1 MMEEKQKVQ
10 QKSVS
15 EESPQ
20 GIVERILEELE
31 KVGDLPIF
39 SASVNRVQLVSSD
52 PSTDAMQLA
61 VEILK
66 DANLSSKVLKLANSP
81 YFNRGI
87 VKIGTLSRAIV
98 LLGFD
103 TIKSSVLTMK
113 IVDSFQH
120 DHPDVDMSSLLVN
133 SYMSAGFVRDMAAQ
147 CGLKDIEQSYIYG
160 LFHNLGEI
168 ITAYILPQEYLQ
180 IKELAKDDNMTWAQ
194 AQKEVLGVP
203 FRKIGQEIANKWEF
217 PSSVAKTMNPY
228 AFNEKGCIK
237 NKEDLNQAIASL
249 TSNMMELL
257 YSDAPN
263 TKHSF
268 TELTKEL
275 AKVTGVSKDAVTQCL
290 DKSFKQSC
298 ELAEQYG
305 LSKQLLRPKTAGTG
319 DETRDK
325 IARELSYY
333 AISQDEYGDS
343 QPVNNEDD
351 FDDGYDDA
359 PQEAVEGAHI
369 EGSAERSR
377 SVSSGNSNIMLSVLH
392 ELTTLMTQK
401 AHINVV
407 FSKVLDGIHR
417 GVGFDRALL
426 ILLTPDHKHYLGR
439 MAVGHEAEALKG
451 FFAKLPVNVNNDLFS
466 KLIMEGTEVLVPNV
480 NQVGWQK
487 MLPTNFETLGTNS
500 FLLAS
505 IRVRGRPV
513 GLFYGDKSRSQSPIN
528 SEDHRGFMQLVAQA
542 QLALQVR

>member
-1 MMEEKQKVQ
+1 MMQEKQQVS
-10 QKSVS
+10 KSID
-15 EESPQ
+15 EENPH
-20 GIVERILEELE
+20 GVVERILEQLE
-31 KVGDLPIF
+31 QVGDLPIF

-66 DANLSSKVLKLANSP
+66 DANLSSRVLKLANSP

-120 DHPDVDMSSLLVN
+120 DHPGVDMSSLLVN
-133 SYMSAGFVRDMAAQ
+133 SYMSAGFVRDMAAH

-168 ITAYILPQEYLQ
+168 ITAYILPQEYIQ
-180 IKELAKDDNMTWAQ
+180 IKERAKDDNMSWAQ

-228 AFNEKGCIK
+228 AFNEKGRIK
-237 NKEDLNQAIASL
+237 NKVDLNQAIASL

-263 TKHSF
+263 TKYSF
-268 TELTKEL
+268 SEITKEI
-275 AKVTGVSKDAVTQCL
+275 AKVTGVSKDSVTQCL

-305 LSKQLLRPKTAGTG
+305 LSKQLLKPKTTGTR

-325 IARELSYY
+325 IARELSFY
-333 AISQDEYGDS
+333 AVSQEDFVER
-343 QPVNNEDD
+343 QPVDEDD

-359 PQEAVEGAHI
+359 PQELVEAAHAEGA
-369 EGSAERSR
+369 GERGR
-377 SVSSGNSNIMLSVLH
+377 PVSSGNSNIMLSVLH

-407 FSKVLDGIHR
+407 FNKVLDGMHR
-417 GVGFDRALL
+417 GVGFDRAML
-426 ILLTPDHKHYLGR
+426 ILLTPDH
-439 MAVGHEAEALKG
+439 
-451 FFAKLPVNVNNDLFS
+451 PC
-466 KLIMEGTEVLVPNV
+466 LI
-480 NQVGWQK
+480 
-487 MLPTNFETLGTNS
+487 
-500 FLLAS
+500 
-505 IRVRGRPV
+505 
-513 GLFYGDKSRSQSPIN
+513 
-528 SEDHRGFMQLVAQA
+528 
-542 QLALQVR
+542 

>member
-1 MMEEKQKVQ
+1 MKEQKQQAAPTTSLENDSITPSAV
-10 QKSVS
+10 
-15 EESPQ
+15 
-20 GIVERILEELE
+20 VERILEQME
-31 KVGDLPIF
+31 KMGDLPIF
-39 SASVNRVQLVSSD
+39 SASVNRVQMVSAD
-52 PSTDAMQLA
+52 PSSDAMQLA

-81 YFNRGI
+81 YFNRGV

-120 DHPDVDMSSLLVN
+120 DHPGVSMSSLLVN
-133 SYMSAGFVRDMAAQ
+133 AYMSAGFVRDMAAQ

-168 ITAYILPQEYLQ
+168 VTAYILPQEYQQ
-180 IKELAKDDNMTWAQ
+180 IRKLAKEDNMSWAQ

-217 PSSVAKTMNPY
+217 PSSVAQTMNPY
-228 AFNEKGCIK
+228 APTDKGRVK
-237 NKEDLNQAIASL
+237 NKTELNQAIASL
-249 TSNMMELL
+249 TSDMMELL
-257 YSDAPN
+257 YYDSPN
-263 TKHSF
+263 TKYSF
-268 TELTKEL
+268 GEITKEL
-275 AKVTGVSKDAVTQCL
+275 AKVAGISKDAVTQCL

-298 ELAEQYG
+298 ELAEQFG
-305 LSKQLLRPKTAGTG
+305 LSKQLLKPKTVGTG

-325 IARELSYY
+325 IARELSFY
-333 AISQDEYGDS
+333 AISQEGVDEHRPYE
-343 QPVNNEDD
+343 EDD

-359 PQEAVEGAHI
+359 PQELAEGAQRQAPAS
-369 EGSAERSR
+369 G
-377 SVSSGNSNIMLSVLH
+377 GNSNVMLSVLH
-392 ELTTLMTQK
+392 ELTTLMTRK

-407 FSKVLDGIHR
+407 FEKVLDGMHR
-417 GVGFDRALL
+417 GVGFDRAML

-439 MAVGHEAEALKG
+439 MAVGHEAEVLKH
-451 FFAKLPVNVNNDLFS
+451 FFNKFPVNVASDLFS
-466 KLIMEGTEVLVPNV
+466 KLIIEGSEVLVPDV
-480 NQVGWQK
+480 QQGGWRS
-487 MLPTNFETLGTNS
+487 MLPEHFEKLNTNAFM
-500 FLLAS
+500 LAS

-513 GLFYGDKSRSQSPIN
+513 GLFYGDKSRSRSPI
-528 SEDHRGFMQLVAQA
+528 SAEDHRGFMQLVAQA

>member
-1 MMEEKQKVQ
+1 MSKKSIGEENSNAV
-10 QKSVS
+10 
-15 EESPQ
+15 
-20 GIVERILEELE
+20 IDRIIEQME

-39 SASVNRVQLVSSD
+39 SASVNRVQMVSAD
-52 PSTDAMQLA
+52 PSADAMQLA

-66 DANLSSKVLKLANSP
+66 DANLSTKVLKLANSP
-81 YFNRGI
+81 YFNRGV

-120 DHPDVDMSSLLVN
+120 DHPGVSMTGLLVS

-168 ITAYILPQEYLQ
+168 VTAFNLPEEYRQ
-180 IKELAKDDNMTWAQ
+180 IKTLAKEEDMSWAQ

-203 FRKIGQEIANKWEF
+203 FRKIGQEIATKWEF
-217 PSSVAKTMNPY
+217 PTSVANTMNPY
-228 AFNEKGCIK
+228 AFNEKGRIK
-237 NKEDLNQAIASL
+237 NKLDLNQAIAAL

-257 YSDAPN
+257 YSDSPN
-263 TKHSF
+263 SKYSF
-268 TELTKEL
+268 AEITKEM
-275 AKVTGVSKDAVTQCL
+275 AKITGVSRDAVTQCL

-298 ELAEQYG
+298 ELAEQFG
-305 LSKQLLRPKTAGTG
+305 LSKQLLKPKTGGTG
-319 DETRDK
+319 DEFRDK
-325 IARELSYY
+325 IARELSFY
-333 AISQDEYGDS
+333 AVSQNDFDES
-343 QPVNNEDD
+343 PAAPEDD

-359 PQEAVEGAHI
+359 PQELEEGGGHQPVLI
-369 EGSAERSR
+369 R
-377 SVSSGNSNIMLSVLH
+377 SGNSNIMLSVLH

-407 FSKVLDGIHR
+407 FNKVLEGMHR
-417 GVGFDRALL
+417 GVGFDRSML
-426 ILLTPDHKHYLGR
+426 ILLTPDHKHYQGR
-439 MAVGHEAEALKG
+439 MAVGHDATALKD
-451 FFAKLPVNVNNDLFS
+451 FFAKMPVNTGSDLFS
-466 KLIMEGTEVLVPNV
+466 KLIMEGTEVLVPDIH
-480 NQVGWQK
+480 QGGWRN
-487 MLPTNFETLGTNS
+487 MLPPNFETLGTNS

-513 GLFYGDKSRSQSPIN
+513 GLFYGDKFRGRSPIN
-528 SEDHRGFMQLVAQA
+528 ADDHRGFMQLVAQA

>member
-1 MMEEKQKVQ
+1 MMKEKQQVA
-10 QKSVS
+10 QKLVGDSA
-15 EESPQ
+15 Q
-20 GIVERILEELE
+20 GVVERILEQME
-31 KVGDLPIF
+31 KMGDLPIF
-39 SASVNRVQLVSSD
+39 SASVNRVQMVSSD
-52 PSTDAMQLA
+52 PDTDAMQLA

-81 YFNRGI
+81 YFNRGV

-120 DHPDVDMSSLLVN
+120 DHPGVDMSSLLVN

-147 CGLKDIEQSYIYG
+147 SGLKEIEQSYIYG

-168 ITAYILPQEYLQ
+168 VTAYILPEEYTK
-180 IKELAKDDNMTWAQ
+180 IKKLAKQDNMSWAQ
-194 AQKEVLGVP
+194 AQKEVLGLP
-203 FRKIGQEIANKWEF
+203 FRTIGQEIAAKWEF

-228 AFNEKGCIK
+228 AFNEKGRIK
-237 NKEDLNQAIASL
+237 NKVELNQAIASL

-257 YSDAPN
+257 YSDSPN

-268 TELTKEL
+268 SEITKEM
-275 AKVTGVSKDAVTQCL
+275 AKVTGVSKDSVAQCL

-298 ELAEQYG
+298 ELAEQFG
-305 LSKQLLRPKTAGTG
+305 LSKQLLKPKTMGTA
-319 DETRDK
+319 DEARDK

-333 AISQDEYGDS
+333 AVSQDDFDAGE
-343 QPVNNEDD
+343 PPPEDD

-359 PQEAVEGAHI
+359 PQELVEGAVQRAPA
-369 EGSAERSR
+369 SA
-377 SVSSGNSNIMLSVLH
+377 GNSNIMLSVLH

-407 FSKVLDGIHR
+407 FSKVLDGIHQ
-417 GVGFDRALL
+417 GVGFDRTML
-426 ILLTPDHKHYLGR
+426 ILLTPDHKYYLGR
-439 MAVGHEAEALKG
+439 MAVGHEADAIKTC
-451 FFAKLPVNVNNDLFS
+451 FAKCPVNVGQDLFS
-466 KLIMEGTEVLVPNV
+466 KMIMEGTEVLVPDIR
-480 NQVGWQK
+480 QGGWSK
-487 MLPTNFETLGTNS
+487 MLPSDFESLGVNS

-513 GLFYGDKSRSQSPIN
+513 GLFYGDKSRSQSPITPQ
-528 SEDHRGFMQLVAQA
+528 DHRGFMQLVAQA

>member
-1 MMEEKQKVQ
+1 MTKEEQ
-10 QKSVS
+10 QISKNFVEDSA
-15 EESPQ
+15 Q
-20 GIVERILEELE
+20 GVVERILEEME
-31 KVGDLPIF
+31 KMGDLPIF
-39 SASVNRVQLVSSD
+39 SASVNRVQMVSSD

-66 DANLSSKVLKLANSP
+66 DANLSSRVLKLANSP
-81 YFNRGI
+81 YFNRGV

-120 DHPDVDMSSLLVN
+120 DHPGVDMSSLLVN
-133 SYMSAGFVRDMAAQ
+133 SYMSAGFVRDMAARS
-147 CGLKDIEQSYIYG
+147 GLKDIEQSYVYG

-168 ITAYILPQEYLQ
+168 VTACILPEEYMQ
-180 IKELAKDDNMTWAQ
+180 IKKLAKQDNMTWAQ
-194 AQKEVLGVP
+194 AQKEVLGMP
-203 FRKIGQEIANKWEF
+203 FRKIGQEIAAKWEF

-228 AFNEKGCIK
+228 AFNEKGRIK
-237 NKEDLNQAIASL
+237 NKVEMNQAIASL
-249 TSNMMELL
+249 TSNMMDLL

-268 TELTKEL
+268 SEITKEL
-275 AKVTGVSKDAVTQCL
+275 AKVTGVSKDSVTQCL

-298 ELAEQYG
+298 ELAEQFG
-305 LSKQLLRPKTAGTG
+305 LSKKLLKPKTNGTD
-319 DETRDK
+319 DEERDK
-325 IARELSYY
+325 LARELSYY
-333 AISQDEYGDS
+333 AVSQDEFDAGE
-343 QPVNNEDD
+343 PEPGDD

-359 PQEAVEGAHI
+359 PQELVEGSEQRAP
-369 EGSAERSR
+369 
-377 SVSSGNSNIMLSVLH
+377 VSSGDSNIMLSVLH

-407 FSKVLDGIHR
+407 FSKVLEGMHR
-417 GVGFDRALL
+417 GVGFDRTML

-439 MAVGHEAEALKG
+439 MAVGHEAEALKQY
-451 FFAKLPVNVNNDLFS
+451 FAKCSVNIQKDLFS
-466 KLIMEGTEVLVPNV
+466 KLIMEGTELLVPNV
-480 NQVGWQK
+480 KEGGWNT
-487 MLPTNFETLGTNS
+487 MLPPDFETMGANT
-500 FLLAS
+500 FILAS

-513 GLFYGDKSRSQSPIN
+513 GLFYGDKCRTQSPITP
-528 SEDHRGFMQLVAQA
+528 EDHRGFMQLVAQA